1 MSITISEI
9 VPESTHLSGN
19 IIEVKATTSGKPAG
33 ASEYRIMLK
42 IVSVDN
48 ILFGSPFID
57 AVAPDSS
64 GVARFDISGL
74 MDQDINKD
82 FHWPI
87 PSEYEG
93 RWHGYQNLV
102 YDVQLIPG
110 EIYIDENNLLVE
122 NWQASFG
129 TIFIVKGKLNNLVL
143 ATLNYANVTWF
154 DYYCAGGRWFTYQP
168 LIQYITPYQPV
179 KLWWKPPTTGLSFTI
194 HATGYY
200 SDGSVKLYA
209 NFPTMW
215 HDVMF
220 EYDLQPSGLG
230 FPPIDGD
237 AHLLKYE
244 VRMDGTPDVEKRTF
258 IIDWRYYEEVWY
270 LLADNQIGG
279 IDCISLT
286 GSFSYNPSGER
297 KITGKP
303 FEKGMGIKHRT
314 QIVSGNKR
322 TRRWQINSGYKSKA
336 EIAALDILLD
346 TPNAW
351 LLIPPSGG
359 SDFINQYSI
368 APVIITSTELQL
380 TDSMNDQESIDIEIT
395 EAY

>member
-9 VPESTHLSGN
+9 EHASTHLSGN

-42 IVSVDN
+42 ILSVDN
-48 ILFGSPFID
+48 VLLGSPFID
-57 AVAPDSS
+57 AVAPDSA
-64 GVARFDISGL
+64 GIARFDISGL
-74 MDQDINKD
+74 MDQDIIKD
-82 FHWPI
+82 FYWPI
-87 PSEYEG
+87 PTVYEG

-110 EIYIDENNLLVE
+110 EVYIDENNLLVE
-122 NWQASFG
+122 NWQTAFG
-129 TIFIVKGKLNNLVL
+129 TIFIVKGKLNQLVL
-143 ATLNYANVTWF
+143 AQINDIDNTWF
-154 DYYCAGGRWFTYQP
+154 DYFCAGGRWFTYQP
-168 LIQYITPYQPV
+168 VTQYITPYQPV
-179 KLWWKPPTTGLSFTI
+179 KLWWKPPTTGLTFTL
-194 HATGYY
+194 HAEGFY
-200 SDGSVKLYA
+200 SDGTKKFYA

-220 EYDLQPSGLG
+220 EFDLQPSGLG

-237 AHLLKYE
+237 AKLLYFE
-244 VRMDGTPDVEKRTF
+244 IWMTGSPSIGKRTF
-258 IIDWRYYEEVWY
+258 IIDWVYHEEVWY

-286 GSFSYNPSGER
+286 GSVVYKPSGER

-303 FEKGMGIKHRT
+303 FEKGMGTKQRT
-314 QIVSGNKR
+314 QFVSGNKR

-336 EIAALDILLD
+336 EIAALDVLLD

-351 LLIPPSGG
+351 LLIPPLGG
-359 SDFINQYSI
+359 SDNINLYTI
-368 APVIITSTELQL
+368 APVIITSSELQL